1 MAATHARR
9 PRRRTHRHQ
18 QLNPRARRGNNRAPR
33 ASVRGLVVDELR
45 APHVWVRRPGSDR
58 GRGDIA
64 APGTAGTL
72 WAWAS
77 FVVLD
82 WLMPSSMWFW
92 ILAVGLVV
100 GIWACEKTGR
110 ALGQSD
116 HGAMVWDEVM
126 AFWLVL
132 VCLPHPADPDYFGTS
147 QGLSVWLLQAVAFG
161 LFRFFDIMKPPPIK
175 WVDQHCKGGWGV
187 MADDLVAAALTLLA
201 VALLLRLWP
210 WLA

>member
-1 MAATHARR
+1 LIVLGLRLEGLGVNAPEQTLLPGVAVEPREIFLRHPAHLMALGFGA
-9 PRRRTHRHQ
+9 
-18 QLNPRARRGNNRAPR
+18 
-33 ASVRGLVVDELR
+33 GLC
-45 APHVWVRRPGSDR
+45 P
-58 GRGDIA
+58 I

-92 ILAVGLVV
+92 ILAVGVVV

-132 VCLPHPADPDYFGTS
+132 VCLPHPADPNHFATS

-187 MADDLVAAALTLLA
+187 MADDLVAAAFTLLA

>member
-1 MAATHARR
+1 MNAPEETLSPGIAVEPREIFLRHPAHLMA
-9 PRRRTHRHQ
+9 
-18 QLNPRARRGNNRAPR
+18 LGFG
-33 ASVRGLVVDELR
+33 SGLS
-45 APHVWVRRPGSDR
+45 P
-58 GRGDIA
+58 I

-82 WLMPSSMWFW
+82 WLMPNSLWFG
-92 ILAVGLVV
+92 ILPVGFVL
-100 GIWACEKTGR
+100 GIWACERTGR

-132 VCLPHPADPDYFGTS
+132 FCLPHPADPNHFATS

-175 WVDQHCKGGWGV
+175 WVDEHCKGGWGV
-187 MADDLVAAALTLLA
+187 MADDLVAAAFTLLA

>member
-1 MAATHARR
+1 MNAPGETLLPVVPVEPSGIFLRHPAHLMALGFGA
-9 PRRRTHRHQ
+9 
-18 QLNPRARRGNNRAPR
+18 
-33 ASVRGLVVDELR
+33 GLS
-45 APHVWVRRPGSDR
+45 P
-58 GRGDIA
+58 I

-147 QGLSVWLLQAVAFG
+147 QGLSVWL
-161 LFRFFDIMKPPPIK
+161 
-175 WVDQHCKGGWGV
+175 
-187 MADDLVAAALTLLA
+187 
-201 VALLLRLWP
+201 
-210 WLA
+210 